1 MALPR
6 PKKLKEKASPQS
18 MDAYLTGNSIE
29 YSVSNLSQLTLNELK
44 DQYIAIDNQ
53 SQLFKG
59 LILLEARERFSS
71 NKKFGEWIKSIQAL
85 CLDNQPTLTRYM
97 NFAKYFKDRDRTGIT
112 LTVAYEIS
120 APINADVADKV
131 YQVALNKNLSVAQ
144 IKAEIAKAKGVVL
157 DSKDEGNDE
166 VELIPLADISEVM
179 KRIMDDI
186 SNLPKHEAIRVLTM
200 CLKKIKS

>member
-1 MALPR
+1 
-6 PKKLKEKASPQS
+6 
-18 MDAYLTGNSIE
+18 
-29 YSVSNLSQLTLNELK
+29 
-44 DQYIAIDNQ
+44 
-53 SQLFKG
+53 
-59 LILLEARERFSS
+59 
-71 NKKFGEWIKSIQAL
+71 
-85 CLDNQPTLTRYM
+85 M

-157 DSKDEGNDE
+157 DSKDEDNDE

-179 KRIMDDI
+179 KQIMDDI